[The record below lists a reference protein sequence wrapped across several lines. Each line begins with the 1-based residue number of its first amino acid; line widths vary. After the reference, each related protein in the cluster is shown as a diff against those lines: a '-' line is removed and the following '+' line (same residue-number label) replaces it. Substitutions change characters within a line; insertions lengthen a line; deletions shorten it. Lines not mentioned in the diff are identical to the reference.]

1 MCYACSNRVN
11 ICQKLDFSIMLQY
24 LFNNFFSIIF
34 SVKQHFILNM
44 LTRLYS
50 IIYEKF
56 FLCIIVTEFK

>member
-11 ICQKLDFSIMLQY
+11 NCQKLDFSIMLQY

>member
-34 SVKQHFILNM
+34 SVKQHFFLNM

-56 FLCIIVTEFK
+56 FVCIIVTEFK